1 MAPDE
6 IVKKK
11 KKSVKFASEE
21 PPKEVEKPKKAKS
34 SKKIEVSVDLSANEE
49 KGRKRK
55 HRQKKSQAEKRQKLM
70 ESLVGPQV
78 DEMDFEPEHKTF
90 ADFGLDERI
99 LKSIGELGWEK
110 ATQVQESLISL
121 ALENKNIMGRA
132 RTGSGKTGAFLIPL
146 VQKLITE
153 SATNDGSVGP
163 SAVVIAPTKELITQ
177 IYKLF
182 VKLSQALPFLQ
193 AINLC
198 DINEEEN
205 SVWLEDRSHVVV
217 TTPGKLLRM
226 CTLRPEYCSLVNY
239 LVMDEADLLLS
250 FGYEEEM
257 IKIRSKLPPT
267 YQCVMTS
274 ATLKDDMTTLKKLFM
289 TGPVITIK
297 LTEGDL
303 PNSDQLTQYQL
314 TCASDEERFAI
325 LVAMFKLKLIVG
337 RSILFVNS
345 IDRCYKLMLILRVF
359 GLKSCILNSAMPAN
373 SRCHVINQFNEG
385 SYQIV
390 IASDVSDADGS
401 RLKEQLAAVPEDTPE
416 EGGKTAKKE
425 KKASGKKLDKESGVS
440 RGIDFHHVSNVVNF
454 DFPETTDAYIHRVGR
469 TARGFNKGTALSFCT
484 PQERPYLD
492 TIQEEI
498 NQQMG
503 RKVLQPYEFRIKELD
518 TFLLRTREAL
528 AKCTKGVI
536 KKARLK
542 EIRQELMRSAN
553 LQTFF
558 AKNEREKLLMQTDC
572 HPVMLK
578 INSPAIADVTSYMVP
593 EALRGMDF
601 SAPGNKNRRYNMGQK
616 HRQKLKHKFQ
626 KKGKD
631 PLKTFKI

>member
-1 MAPDE
+1 MSPDD

-11 KKSVKFASEE
+11 KKSVKFAVEE
-21 PPKEVEKPKKAKS
+21 PPKAEEKPKKAKNA
-34 SKKIEVSVDLSANEE
+34 KKIEVSVDLSGNEA

-55 HRQKKSQAEKRQKLM
+55 QKQRKSQAEKRQKLM
-70 ESLVGPQV
+70 ENLVAPQV
-78 DEMDFEPEHKTF
+78 DEIDFEPEHKTF
-90 ADFGLDERI
+90 TDFGLDERI

-153 SATNDGSVGP
+153 SKTNDGSVGP
-163 SAVVIAPTKELITQ
+163 SAIVIAPTKELITQ

-198 DINEEEN
+198 DINEEED
-205 SVWLEDRSHVVV
+205 SVWTEDHSHVVV
-217 TTPGKLLRM
+217 ATPGKLLRM
-226 CTLRPEYCSLVNY
+226 CALRPEYCSLVNY

-257 IKIRSKLPPT
+257 IKIRAKLPPT

-289 TGPVITIK
+289 TGPVVTIK

-385 SYQIV
+385 AYQIV
-390 IASDVSDADGS
+390 IASDVSDADGTK
-401 RLKEQLAAVPEDTPE
+401 LKEQLTEPQGE
-416 EGGKTAKKE
+416 EGGEKSNKKE
-425 KKASGKKLDKESGVS
+425 KKTGGKKLDKESGVS

-484 PQERPYLD
+484 PQERPHLEV
-492 TIQEEI
+492 IQEEI
-498 NQQMG
+498 NKQMG
-503 RKVLQPYEFRIKELD
+503 RRVLQPYEFRIKELD

-572 HPVMLK
+572 HPVTLK
-578 INSPAIADVTSYMVP
+578 LNSPAIADVTTYMVP

-601 SAPGNKNRRYNMGQK
+601 SAPKNRNHRYNMGQK

>member
-1 MAPDE
+1 MSPDDPT
-6 IVKKK
+6 KKK
-11 KKSVKFASEE
+11 KKSVKFAEEE
-21 PPKEVEKPKKAKS
+21 PPKTEEKSKKTKNG
-34 SKKIEVSVDLSANEE
+34 KKIEVSVDLGGKDE
-49 KGRKRK
+49 KEVTGRKRK
-55 HRQKKSQAEKRQKLM
+55 QRQKKTQAEKRQKLM
-70 ESLVGPQV
+70 EGLVGPQV
-78 DEMDFEPEHKTF
+78 DKMDFESEHKTF

-99 LKSIGELGWEK
+99 LKSIGELGWEN

-146 VQKLITE
+146 VQKLIAE
-153 SATNDGSVGP
+153 SKTNDGSIGP
-163 SAVVIAPTKELITQ
+163 SAVVIAPTKELVTQ

-182 VKLSQALPFLQ
+182 VKLAQALPFLQ

-205 SVWLEDRSHVVV
+205 SVWLEDHSHVVIS
-217 TTPGKLLRM
+217 TPGKLLRM
-226 CTLRPEYCSLVNY
+226 CSIRSEYCSLVQY

-257 IKIRSKLPPT
+257 IKIRSKLPST

-314 TCASDEERFAI
+314 TCGSDEERFAI
-325 LVAMFKLKLIVG
+325 LVAMYKLKLIVG

-385 SYQIV
+385 AYQIV

-401 RLKEQLAAVPEDTPE
+401 KLKDLEPEGTEQ
-416 EGGKTAKKE
+416 KE
-425 KKASGKKLDKESGVS
+425 KKSKKSGSKKLDKESGVS

-484 PQERPYLD
+484 PQERPHLE
-492 TIQEEI
+492 TIQDEI
-498 NQQMG
+498 NAQMG

-542 EIRQELMRSAN
+542 EIRQEMMRSAN

-578 INSPAIADVTSYMVP
+578 INSPAIADVTPYMVP

-601 SAPGNKNRRYNMGQK
+601 SAPGNKHRRYNMGQK

-631 PLKTFKI
+631 PLKTFTI

>member
-6 IVKKK
+6 VIKKK
-11 KKSVKFASEE
+11 KKSVKFA
-21 PPKEVEKPKKAKS
+21 EVEPETSASKGPDSKLKMKKVV
-34 SKKIEVSVDLSANEE
+34 ISAENVGDSAE
-49 KGRKRK
+49 KTGRKRRHK
-55 HRQKKSQAEKRQKLM
+55 NKKTQLEKRQKLM
-70 ESLVGPQV
+70 ESLVGPKV
-78 DEMDFEPEHKTF
+78 DEMEFESEHKSF

-99 LKSIGELGWEK
+99 LKSVGDLGWEK
-110 ATQVQESLISL
+110 ATQVQVSLISL

-132 RTGSGKTGAFLIPL
+132 RTGSGKTGAFLLPL

-153 SATNDGSVGP
+153 SKTNDGSVGP

-182 VKLSQALPFLQ
+182 LKLSQTLPFLQ
-193 AINLC
+193 GINLC
-198 DINEEEN
+198 DINEEES
-205 SVWLEDRSHVVV
+205 SVWIEDRSHVVV

-226 CTLRPEYCSLVNY
+226 ISLRPEYCSNVSY

-257 IKIRSKLPPT
+257 IKIRSKLPPN
-267 YQCVMTS
+267 YQCILTS
-274 ATLKDDMTTLKKLFM
+274 ATLKDDMTALKKLFM
-289 TGPVITIK
+289 TGPVVTIK

-303 PNSDQLTQYQL
+303 PNTDQLTQYQL
-314 TCASDEERFAI
+314 ACQSDEERFAI

-337 RSILFVNS
+337 RTIIFVNT
-345 IDRCYKLMLILRVF
+345 IDRCYKLMLVLRVF

-373 SRCHVINQFNEG
+373 SRCHVINQFNDG

-401 RLKEQLAAVPEDTPE
+401 KLTEQLGNEKNDKE
-416 EGGKTAKKE
+416 KSAKK
-425 KKASGKKLDKESGVS
+425 SKLDKESGVS
-440 RGIDFHHVSNVVNF
+440 RGIDFHHVGNVVNF

-484 PQERPYLD
+484 PPERPHLEV
-492 TIQEEI
+492 IQEEI

-528 AKCTKGVI
+528 GKCTKGVI

-578 INSPAIADVTSYMVP
+578 VNSPAIADVTSYMVP

-601 SAPGNKNRRYNMGQK
+601 SAPGRNRRYNMGQK

-626 KKGKD
+626 KNGKN

>member
-6 IVKKK
+6 VTKKK
-11 KKSVKFASEE
+11 RKSVKFAEEE
-21 PPKEVEKPKKAKS
+21 PPKVKEAPKKQKAG
-34 SKKIEVSVDLSANEE
+34 KKIEVSVELRDKNEE
-49 KGRKRK
+49 KMGRKRK
-55 HRQKKSQAEKRQKLM
+55 HRMKKSQAEKRQKLM

-78 DEMDFEPEHKTF
+78 DEMDFEPEHKT
-90 ADFGLDERI
+90 
-99 LKSIGELGWEK
+99 
-110 ATQVQESLISL
+110 
-121 ALENKNIMGRA
+121 
-132 RTGSGKTGAFLIPL
+132 
-146 VQKLITE
+146 
-153 SATNDGSVGP
+153 NDGSVGP
-163 SAVVIAPTKELITQ
+163 SAVIIAPTKELITQ

-226 CTLRPEYCSLVNY
+226 CSLRPEYCTLVSY

-267 YQCVMTS
+267 YQCLMTS

-314 TCASDEERFAI
+314 TCGSDEERFAI

-337 RSILFVNS
+337 RSILFVNT

-401 RLKEQLAAVPEDTPE
+401 KLKEEIAGKSDEKPEKDE
-416 EGGKTAKKE
+416 KKG
-425 KKASGKKLDKESGVS
+425 KKASKLDKESGVS

-469 TARGFNKGTALSFCT
+469 TARGFNKGTALSFCI
-484 PQERPYLD
+484 PSERAHLEQ
-492 TIQEEI
+492 IQEEI

-528 AKCTKGVI
+528 SKCTKGVI

-601 SAPGNKNRRYNMGQK
+601 SAPGAKNRRYNMGQK

>member
-1 MAPDE
+1 MSPDDQ
-6 IVKKK
+6 VKKK
-11 KKSVKFASEE
+11 KKSVKFAEE
-21 PPKEVEKPKKAKS
+21 APPKAVEKPKKVKG
-34 SKKIEVSVDLSANEE
+34 SKKIEVSVDLGAKDVV

-55 HRQKKSQAEKRQKLM
+55 YKMKKSQAEKRQKLM

-110 ATQVQESLISL
+110 CTQVQESLISL

-153 SATNDGSVGP
+153 SKTNDGSVGP

-177 IYKLF
+177 IYTLF

-198 DINEEEN
+198 DINEEES

-226 CTLRPEYCSLVNY
+226 CGLRPEYCSMVNY

-267 YQCVMTS
+267 YQCVLTS

-314 TCASDEERFAI
+314 TCGSDEERFAI

-401 RLKEQLAAVPEDTPE
+401 KLKEELKDATE
-416 EGGKTAKKE
+416 ESTEGKKKE
-425 KKASGKKLDKESGVS
+425 KKGGKKLDKESGVS

-484 PQERPYLD
+484 PQERPHLE

-528 AKCTKGVI
+528 SKCTKGVI

>member
-1 MAPDE
+1 MTDE

-11 KKSVKFASEE
+11 KKSVKFAEE
-21 PPKEVEKPKKAKS
+21 PKKEGDATFPSKKQAKKVVVTEEAPVQPKK
-34 SKKIEVSVDLSANEE
+34 
-49 KGRKRK
+49 RKQKQRK
-55 HRQKKSQAEKRQKLM
+55 TNSEKRMKLM
-70 ESLVGPQV
+70 ESLVGPNV
-78 DEMDFEPEHKTF
+78 EKVEFEAENKTF

-110 ATQVQESLISL
+110 TTQVQESIIAL

-146 VQKLITE
+146 VQKLIND
-153 SATNDGSVGP
+153 SQFNDGTVGP
-163 SAVVIAPTKELITQ
+163 SAVIIAPTKELITQ
-177 IYKLF
+177 IYQLF
-182 VKLSQALPFLQ
+182 QRLIKPLPFLQ

-198 DINEEEN
+198 DVNEEEP
-205 SVWLEDRSHVVV
+205 SVWIEDRSHFVV
-217 TTPGKLLRM
+217 TTPGKLLKM
-226 CTLRPEYCSLVNY
+226 ISLRPEYCSQIKYV
-239 LVMDEADLLLS
+239 VMDEADLLMS
-250 FGYEEEM
+250 FGYEQEM
-257 IKIRSKLPPT
+257 IQIRAKLPT
-267 YQCVMTS
+267 FYQCIMTS
-274 ATLKDDMTTLKKLFM
+274 ATLKDDMTTLKKLYM
-289 TGPVITIK
+289 TGPVVTIK

-303 PNSDQLTQYQL
+303 PNADQLTQYQL
-314 TCASDEERFAI
+314 TCQSDEERFAI
-325 LVAMFKLKLIVG
+325 LIALFKLKLIVG
-337 RSILFVNS
+337 RSIIFVNT

-359 GLKSCILNSAMPAN
+359 GLKSSILNSTMPAN
-373 SRCHVINQFNEG
+373 SRCHVINQFNDG
-385 SYQIV
+385 HYQIV

-401 RLKEQLAAVPEDTPE
+401 KLVEAATAEKSE
-416 EGGKTAKKE
+416 EGTSKK
-425 KKASGKKLDKESGVS
+425 GKKNTQLDKESGVS

-454 DFPETTDAYIHRVGR
+454 DFPETTDGYIHRVGR

-484 PQERPYLD
+484 PPELPFLEK
-492 TIQEEI
+492 IQEEV
-498 NQQMG
+498 NDQMG

-528 AKCTKGVI
+528 SKCTKGTI

-553 LQTFF
+553 LQSFF

-578 INSPAIADVTSYMVP
+578 LNSPAIADVTPYMVP

-601 SAPGNKNRRYNMGQK
+601 SAPNRNRRYKPGQK
-616 HRQKLKHKFQ
+616 HRQKLKDKFNR
-626 KKGKD
+626 KKKD

>member
-6 IVKKK
+6 VTKKK
-11 KKSVKFASEE
+11 RKSVKFAEEE
-21 PPKEVEKPKKAKS
+21 PPKVKEAPKKQKAG
-34 SKKIEVSVDLSANEE
+34 KKIEVSVELRDKNEE
-49 KGRKRK
+49 KMGRKRK
-55 HRQKKSQAEKRQKLM
+55 HRMKKSQAEKRQKLM

-110 ATQVQESLISL
+110 ANQVQESVISL

-146 VQKLITE
+146 VQKLIAE
-153 SATNDGSVGP
+153 SKTNDGSVGP
-163 SAVVIAPTKELITQ
+163 SAVIIAPTKELITQ

-226 CTLRPEYCSLVNY
+226 CSLRPEYCTLVSY

-267 YQCVMTS
+267 YQCLMTS

-314 TCASDEERFAI
+314 TCGSDEERFAI

-337 RSILFVNS
+337 RSILFVNT

-401 RLKEQLAAVPEDTPE
+401 KLKEEIAGKSDEKPEKDE
-416 EGGKTAKKE
+416 KKG
-425 KKASGKKLDKESGVS
+425 KKASKLDKESGVS

-469 TARGFNKGTALSFCT
+469 TARGFNKGTALSFCI
-484 PQERPYLD
+484 PSERAHLEQ
-492 TIQEEI
+492 IQEEI

-528 AKCTKGVI
+528 SKCTKGVI

-601 SAPGNKNRRYNMGQK
+601 SAPGAKNRRYNMGQK